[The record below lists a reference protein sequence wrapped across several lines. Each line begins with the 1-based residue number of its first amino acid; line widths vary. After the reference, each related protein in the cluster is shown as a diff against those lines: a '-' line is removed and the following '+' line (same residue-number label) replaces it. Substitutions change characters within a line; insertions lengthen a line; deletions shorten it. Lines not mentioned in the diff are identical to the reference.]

1 MSAAAAAGLMVVICL
16 VVVTVR
22 QVRPEFGTV
31 LLILGGC
38 AAGAVCLEWI
48 APIVEEINSLSSD
61 YAVNE
66 GFKIVLKSV
75 GICFIAQ
82 TAADTCRDA
91 SCASLA
97 VKVETTGKIAV
108 LIVVFPLLRS
118 LLETAIGII
127 NG

>member
-1 MSAAAAAGLMVVICL
+1 MSAAAVAGVTVVICL
-16 VVVTVR
+16 IVVTVR
-22 QVRPEFGTV
+22 QVRPEFGTA

-38 AAGAVCLEWI
+38 AVAAVCIGWL
-48 APIVEEINSLSSD
+48 APTVVELANLASNHSLSD
-61 YAVNE
+61 
-66 GFKIVLKSV
+66 GFKIIIKAV

-91 SCASLA
+91 ACVSLA
-97 VKVETTGKIAV
+97 TKVETAGKIAV
-108 LIVVFPLLRS
+108 LIVMFPLFES

>member
-16 VVVTVR
+16 IVVTVR
-22 QVRPEFGTV
+22 QIKPEFGTA
-31 LLILGGC
+31 LLIIGGC
-38 AAGAVCLEWI
+38 TAAAVCVEWLSPVI
-48 APIVEEINSLSSD
+48 KEINDLSSD
-61 YAVNE
+61 YAVND

-97 VKVETTGKIAV
+97 VKVETIGKIAV
-108 LIVVFPLLRS
+108 LIAVFPLLKS
-118 LLETAIGII
+118 LLDTAIGII